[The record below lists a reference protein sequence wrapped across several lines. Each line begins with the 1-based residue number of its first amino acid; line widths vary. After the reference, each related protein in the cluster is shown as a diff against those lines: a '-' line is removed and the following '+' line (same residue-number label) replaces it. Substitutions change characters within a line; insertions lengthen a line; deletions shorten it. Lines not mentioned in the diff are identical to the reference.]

1 MKTLNYPLLYF
12 NLKDDTVLGVL
23 VGTEHKVV
31 NKDIRTVKNNFQ
43 EYLLKQYKKYGEYDT
58 TGLKDSK
65 LKTIDIK
72 IRPRYR
78 MNKGSYTS
86 GNEVKLTVPIVFG
99 ESSRGQYLCYLPLV
113 EDYFYYNDTRQLRT
127 LVTYFASDHYNRL
140 TPEEIYRHAQYP
152 PPQLDFIQLRVKES
166 YSNSW
171 SNFEYEPEFEVLTKL
186 AEEYPFPKA
195 VRRNH
200 SIFPDA
206 AWELEPIVAE
216 VVDRVFNVRTNV
228 LVVGKHGVGKSAV
241 LKAAIRKITTQAK
254 KNKTDIS
261 FWRIRAQRITAS
273 SKYLGEWQKSFESLI
288 SELEEADGILWVEDI
303 IQLLKTGGGG
313 SPENSVAAFMINFL
327 QEEDFQIVGEVT
339 EEELESIRRF
349 LPGFVECF
357 QIIKIKELQE
367 KQVQS
372 VMNQFADFCGKN
384 LKIKIPQDSISLA
397 YRLLLRYY
405 PYESFP
411 GKAVRFFQQCV
422 HGARMEEKQE
432 VDAKAV
438 IQNFTTQT
446 GLPELFLRD
455 DLLLH
460 KKELQG
466 YFKTKIIG
474 QPDAV
479 ENLVGVV
486 TVFKAGLN
494 NPKKPITTML
504 FAGPTGVGKTQSA
517 KVLANY
523 FFGKGQKKYPLVR
536 IDMSEF
542 QHPSQ
547 ITQLIGAGNK
557 VGKLVQDIREKPFAV
572 LLLDEVEKADPSIFD
587 ALLTVLD
594 EGVLVDAFGRETNF
608 RNTIVI
614 MTSNLG
620 ATNRKS
626 PTFKDTTSAEDRYM
640 SAISG
645 FFRPE
650 FVNRIDSIVM
660 FNSLTA
666 KDISQITVLELEQ
679 LKKREGFVKKNL
691 ELQFSK
697 KIIDHLAKIG
707 FDDRYGA
714 RPLQRAIEHEII
726 TPMAAWLLK
735 NSKVENAVLEI
746 GYDKGLKVKVK
757 KNHLFPFS

>member
-12 NLKDDTVLGVL
+12 ELKEDAVLGIL
-23 VGTEHKVV
+23 VGTDYKVV
-31 NKDIRTVKNNFQ
+31 NKDLRSVKNALQ
-43 EYLLKQYKKYGEYDT
+43 TYIQKHYKKYGEYDEL
-58 TGLKDSK
+58 GIEEAKY
-65 LKTIDIK
+65 KTVDIK
-72 IRPRYR
+72 IRPRHR
-78 MNKGSYTS
+78 ERKGSYAG
-86 GNEVKLTVPIVFG
+86 GNDVKIPVSIVYG
-99 ESSRGQYLCYLPLV
+99 ESGDGQYLCYLPLLN
-113 EDYFYYNDTRQLRT
+113 DYFFYHDPRQLRT
-127 LVTYFASDHYNRL
+127 LVTYFASDYYNRL
-140 TPEEIYRHAQYP
+140 SPEKIFRHAQFP
-152 PPQLDFIQLRVKES
+152 EAKMDVVPLRVKEGTITD
-166 YSNSW
+166 W
-171 SNFEYEPEFEVLTKL
+171 SNFEYDYKYEVLTKL
-186 AEEYPFPKA
+186 AEEYPYPKA
-195 VRRNH
+195 VRRNQ
-200 SIFPDA
+200 SLFPDA
-206 AWELEPIVAE
+206 AWELEHKVKEVAE
-216 VVDRVFNVRTNV
+216 HIFDVKTNV
-228 LVVGKHGVGKSAV
+228 LVTGKHGVGKSAV
-241 LKAAIRKITTQAK
+241 LKAAIRKITTRAK
-254 KNKTDIS
+254 KNKIDIS

-273 SKYLGEWQKSFESLI
+273 SKYLGEWQKSFEALI
-288 SELEEADGILWVEDI
+288 NELDEADGILWIEDV
-303 IQLLKTGGGG
+303 IQLLKTGGN

-327 QEEDFQIVGEVT
+327 QERDFQMVGEVT
-339 EEELESIRRF
+339 TQELESMRRF

-357 QIIKIKELQE
+357 QIISIDELKET
-367 KQVQS
+367 QVQS

-422 HGARMEEKQE
+422 HVAELDEKDN
-432 VDAKAV
+432 VGLKDV
-438 IQNFTTQT
+438 INNFTIQT

-455 DLLLH
+455 DLLLD
-460 KKELQG
+460 KKDLQG
-466 YFKTKIIG
+466 FFNSRIIG

-479 ENLVGVV
+479 ENLVNVV

-494 NPKKPITTML
+494 NPKKPISTML

-517 KVLANY
+517 KTLANY
-523 FFGKGQKKYPLVR
+523 FFGKGQKKNPLVR

-547 ITQLIGAGNK
+547 ITQLIGVGNK

-594 EGVLVDAFGRETNF
+594 EGILVDAFGRETNF

-614 MTSNLG
+614 MTTNLG

-626 PTFKDTTSAEDRYM
+626 ITFKETTSEEDRYM

-666 KDISQITVLELEQ
+666 KDISKITLLELESV
-679 LKKREGFVKKNL
+679 KKREGFVKKKL
-691 ELQFSK
+691 ELLFSEK
-697 KIIDHLAKIG
+697 LIEHLASAG

-714 RPLQRAIEHEII
+714 RPLQRAVEHEVI

-735 NSKVENAVLEI
+735 NPKVKNSVLEI
-746 GYDKGLKVKVK
+746 GYDKGLKVKI
-757 KNHLFPFS
+757 KNPK